1 MLMIKRI
8 KVLTCLKMLFL
19 VIPLSQSVVA
29 ADEVIVIEGAE
40 IRGDQ
45 EQPKILYIVP
55 WQRPGNRGG
64 LQPNSVDIVGA
75 GLLKPIYREEFL
87 REVDYFQLFNPE
99 QTVQGDTSPETSESS
114 E

>member
-1 MLMIKRI
+1 MLVIKRY
-8 KVLTCLKMLFL
+8 KAPKSLKILLMSMLL
-19 VIPLSQSVVA
+19 CQGASA
-29 ADEVIVIEGAE
+29 AEDVIVIEGAE

-87 REVDYFQLFNPE
+87 REVAYFQLFNPE
-99 QTVQGDTSPETSESS
+99 QSGQGSTSAGTPGAEE
-114 E
+114 